1 MSVGLKRV
9 KARREMHNRATHIE
23 IVPIQS
29 VDALVAVTFHQRFD
43 FTALGF
49 LIVMLTLSAPIWYL
63 SNGNP
68 FSAWS
73 SGPSMSMLT

>member
-1 MSVGLKRV
+1 MKLPRPIQMSVGLKRV

-29 VDALVAVTFHQRFD
+29 VDVLVAVAFHQRFD

-49 LIVMLTLSAPIWYL
+49 LIIMLNTQRTYLVSVEWKTL
-63 SNGNP
+63 
-68 FSAWS
+68 
-73 SGPSMSMLT
+73 